1 MKLRVEKISD
11 KVIITAMP
19 KTAQFIVSGILV
31 LYIVFATRP
40 APRAISSLLASPVAQ
55 LAALA
60 GVVYL
65 GSSVSLLVAVL
76 AALAIVLSIPAR
88 EYKDANEKIPDAVK
102 KTDKDTESTA
112 DAKDTLQSLMKTAS
126 KDVPPPPAPLP
137 TGSKSEKKSE
147 KKEDFKGKEPEA
159 AANKVVSSDGGS
171 GSEKFTLR
179 DAAPF

>member
-1 MKLRVEKISD
+1 MKLQVEKISD

-40 APRAISSLLASPVAQ
+40 APRVISSLLASPVAQ

-65 GSSVSLLVAVL
+65 GSSISLLVAVL

-88 EYKDANEKIPDAVK
+88 EYKDENEKIPDAVK
-102 KTDKDTESTA
+102 KTDKDA
-112 DAKDTLQSLMKTAS
+112 IQSLMKTMG
-126 KDVPPPPAPLP
+126 KDVPAPPAPLA

-147 KKEDFKGKEPEA
+147 KKGASDKEPDA
-159 AANKVVSSDGGS
+159 AADKVVSSEGGS

>member
-1 MKLRVEKISD
+1 
-11 KVIITAMP
+11 MP
-19 KTAQFIVSGILV
+19 KTAQFIVAGILV

-40 APRAISSLLASPVAQ
+40 APRVISSLLASPVAQ

-76 AALAIVLSIPAR
+76 AALAVVLSIPAR
-88 EYKDANEKIPDAVK
+88 EYKDDNEKIPDAVK
-102 KTDKDTESTA
+102 KTGADSATVS
-112 DAKDTLQSLMKTAS
+112 DAKDALQSIMKTAG
-126 KDVPPPPAPLP
+126 KDIPPPPAPLP

-147 KKEDFKGKEPEA
+147 KKGGSDKEPEA
-159 AANKVVSSDGGS
+159 AADKVVSSEGGS
-171 GSEKFTLR
+171 GSEKFSLR

>member
-1 MKLRVEKISD
+1 MKLQVEKISD

-40 APRAISSLLASPVAQ
+40 APRVISSLLASPVAQ

-88 EYKDANEKIPDAVK
+88 EYKDENEKIPDAVK
-102 KTDKDTESTA
+102 KTDKDA
-112 DAKDTLQSLMKTAS
+112 IQSLMKTMG
-126 KDVPPPPAPLP
+126 KDVPAPPAPLA

-147 KKEDFKGKEPEA
+147 KKGASDKEPDA
-159 AANKVVSSDGGS
+159 AADKVVSSEGGS